1 MEIINR
7 VEKDVGGITKK
18 SITIKK
24 VNNTPIKINEV
35 INIYN
40 NWNEKLENKHPDKT
54 IKTMIRAVGIGGNIT
69 LKGYSE
75 DIDNIL
81 SEEDYWGGK
90 VRDERKFVSYT
101 NLTFSYYMQ

>member
-1 MEIINR
+1 
-7 VEKDVGGITKK
+7 
-18 SITIKK
+18 
-24 VNNTPIKINEV
+24 
-35 INIYN
+35 
-40 NWNEKLENKHPDKT
+40 
-54 IKTMIRAVGIGGNIT
+54 MIRAVGIGGNIT
-69 LKGYSE
+69 LKGYAE